1 MTAASPPGSA
11 DGAGVAARVGRGT
24 ASSWLVWLAARGLTL
39 LTLVLLTRALP
50 ANQLGSVFSAIAIG
64 VLGASLA
71 MGGLPDATTR
81 HAASASAAQE
91 PFGWGDIRRSL
102 LRFVATLPL
111 ITGILVIVALSSPDG
126 TSAGV
131 IVASLLLAATQGGT
145 TIIASVYR
153 ARGQAAR
160 YVVITNFL
168 TSLGR
173 AAVAALVL
181 AVGRGGGIVV
191 LWTFVGLNVAVIG
204 ATWRR
209 AMHGLPDTESHAEG
223 DGAIQLGGVLWSL
236 FGNLDVVVVGAV
248 LGASAAGQY
257 GASLR
262 LAEFAIQFIVAFAVP
277 YLPEATR
284 LAVSGEDAPLRLL
297 YRTASRWSALVT
309 LLAAGV
315 GFVAAPALGHIVYPR
330 DPAGTAELMRVLFV
344 GYAVHGALGQ
354 TYSTML
360 ALGAYREIRLSGLIG
375 LPVVVAVTLGLTE
388 AFGAVGAALAT
399 ASVYVVSGIAWALV
413 VGRGLRAAP
422 FDERYGRALAA
433 CGGTLAVAIVALVAA
448 RGAPPLGQVAVTIT
462 AGFVAW
468 TILVPLS
475 GALTTE
481 ERARVKRLLPRG
493 IRTSA

>member
-1 MTAASPPGSA
+1 MTTASPPTGE
-11 DGAGVAARVGRGT
+11 GATVAARVGRGT
-24 ASSWLVWLAARGLTL
+24 ASSWLVWLASRALTL

-50 ANQLGSVFSAIAIG
+50 PDQLGSVFSAIAIG

-81 HAASASAAQE
+81 HAASASASQE
-91 PFGWGDIRRSL
+91 PFGWGDVRRSL

-111 ITGILVIVALSSPDG
+111 ITGILIIVAVSSPDG

-131 IVASLLLAATQGGT
+131 VVASLLLAATQGGT
-145 TIIASVYR
+145 TIIASIYR
-153 ARGQAAR
+153 ARGEAAR
-160 YVVITNFL
+160 YVMVTNFL

-181 AVGRGGGIVV
+181 IIGHGGGVFV
-191 LWTFVGLNVAVIG
+191 LWTFVALNIAVIA
-204 ATWRR
+204 ATWSR
-209 AMHGLPDTESHAEG
+209 AMSGLPRTESKAEG

-248 LGASAAGQY
+248 LGAAAAGQY

-284 LAVSGEDAPLRLL
+284 LAVSGARGPLQIL
-297 YRTASRWSALVT
+297 YRTAGRWSTLVT

-315 GFVAAPALGHIVYPR
+315 GFVAAPALGHIVYPH
-330 DPAGTAELMRVLFV
+330 DPSGTTHLLRVLFI

-360 ALGAYREIRLSGLIG
+360 ALGDYRAIRLSGLIG
-375 LPVVVAVTLGLTE
+375 LPLVVALTIGLTE
-388 AFGAVGAALAT
+388 AFGAVGAASAT

-413 VGRGLRAAP
+413 VGRGLRTAP
-422 FDERYGRALAA
+422 FDERYPRAVVACAGAVGIAVLAA
-433 CGGTLAVAIVALVAA
+433 VAT
-448 RGAPPLGQVAVTIT
+448 RGAPPLGQAAGIMS

-468 TILVPLS
+468 AVFVPLS
-475 GALTTE
+475 GALTGS
-481 ERARVKRLLPRG
+481 ERARLDRLLPARL
-493 IRTSA
+493 RTSA